1 MSVEINIPT
10 FLQHLTGD
18 VKVVCVKGKTV
29 GKCFADLIKQYPR
42 LEERLYDKRGKL
54 LKNLNVYVNGESAY
68 PETLTKPVNDG
79 DIIQI
84 VYVVI
89 GG

>member
-10 FLQHLTGD
+10 FLQHLTSD
-18 VKVVCVKGKTV
+18 VKVVDVKGRTV
-29 GKCFADLIKQYPR
+29 GECFADLIKKYPQ
-42 LEERLYDKRGKL
+42 LKARLYTKRGRL
-54 LKNLNVYVNGESAY
+54 LKSLNVFVNGESVY